1 MVKTTFGTG
10 TTLFKILKHTPSD
23 YTLPEFDSWPFRL
36 ELAWMKHS
44 SLRVWECY
52 CSYKLLCCSYVWY
65 LYIYVIYTYINMYQ
79 MIMFAHQARQRLG
92 DIWGVCAISQLFF
105 KHNIFE
111 KGIIII
117 IIIRWALVMIYKYI
131 YIYTQ
136 GIFKFMYDSYDSDPE
151 RLLGLEI
158 PWNSKSQVIHI
169 WSRGLQK
176 VVWACM
182 ELRGYVCYV
191 YAYLYNIYI

>member
-1 MVKTTFGTG
+1 
-10 TTLFKILKHTPSD
+10 
-23 YTLPEFDSWPFRL
+23 
-36 ELAWMKHS
+36 
-44 SLRVWECY
+44 
-52 CSYKLLCCSYVWY
+52 
-65 LYIYVIYTYINMYQ
+65 

-191 YAYLYNIYI
+191 YAYLYNIYITRVPGHLDLMPLLLRLRHVGLHKVFLWFSCAM